1 MKRVLAYLLVTSAAT
16 GGMAFQLMASS
27 SSSRRAPTSMKA
39 SGSESL
45 SRLALLEKASVAA
58 VAGAVA
64 LTGVAG
70 EASAGTARPS
80 ARNLAETSIE
90 LNGSGKEPIAVS
102 VLYPKQWTVTKTA
115 GKSINIQDMKYT
127 DRAFSLAM
135 PLPSGTKSVGDI
147 PLSFFTDALFSL
159 DGPYGT
165 FGKVDDFK
173 VVGTKSVAKGKRD
186 YRRELLYVDL
196 KFSAPTQGLL
206 QESFR
211 ADVVQKTPDPSS
223 FAFNRR

>member
-1 MKRVLAYLLVTSAAT
+1 MKRVLACLLVTSAAT

-27 SSSRRAPTSMKA
+27 SSSRAPTQMKA
-39 SGSESL
+39 SASESV
-45 SRLALLEKASVAA
+45 SRRALLEKASVAA

-90 LNGSGKEPIAVS
+90 LNGSGQQPIAVS

-173 VVGTKSVAKGKRD
+173 VIGAKSEAKGKRD
-186 YRRELLYVDL
+186 YRYVDL

-211 ADVVQKTPDPSS
+211 ADVAQKTPDPSS

>member
-1 MKRVLAYLLVTSAAT
+1 
-16 GGMAFQLMASS
+16 
-27 SSSRRAPTSMKA
+27 
-39 SGSESL
+39 
-45 SRLALLEKASVAA
+45 
-58 VAGAVA
+58 
-64 LTGVAG
+64 
-70 EASAGTARPS
+70 
-80 ARNLAETSIE
+80 
-90 LNGSGKEPIAVS
+90 
-102 VLYPKQWTVTKTA
+102 
-115 GKSINIQDMKYT
+115 MKYT

-173 VVGTKSVAKGKRD
+173 VIGAKSEAKGKRD
-186 YRRELLYVDL
+186 YRYVDL

-206 QESFR
+206 QVEKRGCVATTIVNGDVVLFTASVLASRWPKISPMVAEMMESFR
-211 ADVVQKTPDPSS
+211 ADEAQKTPDPSS

>member
-1 MKRVLAYLLVTSAAT
+1 MKTVLACLLVASAAT
-16 GGMAFQLMASS
+16 SGMAFQLMASS
-27 SSSRRAPTSMKA
+27 SSSSRAPTTMKA
-39 SGSESL
+39 SGSESV
-45 SRLALLEKASVAA
+45 SRRALLEKASVAA

-90 LNGSGKEPIAVS
+90 LNGSGKQPIAVS

-159 DGPYGT
+159 D
-165 FGKVDDFK
+165 V
-173 VVGTKSVAKGKRD
+173 SLAN
-186 YRRELLYVDL
+186 
-196 KFSAPTQGLL
+196 AQ
-206 QESFR
+206 
-211 ADVVQKTPDPSS
+211 
-223 FAFNRR
+223 